1 MMAKQM
7 QSPEQLSD
15 ADLRRGAECIAIVL
29 QGQDATA
36 YLPCGTRDEQAYMAA
51 VDFYFLVENVVRE
64 RPDFFDCSSTDTTQ
78 LDALIEFWRTPRNA
92 LQLAACTLWCQ
103 DSLVKD
109 ARTKTACQL
118 ARKIKKITGITV
130 HEQAV
135 LIAAWGFGFNPGRRA
150 NGDWIIDP
158 VDAP

>member
-1 MMAKQM
+1 MAKQM

-15 ADLRRGAECIAIVL
+15 ADLRRGAECLAIVL
-29 QGQDATA
+29 QDQDATA
-36 YLPCGTRDEQAYMAA
+36 NLPCGTRDEQAYVAA
-51 VDFYFLVENVVRE
+51 VKYYFPIGNAVRE
-64 RPDFFDCSSTDTTQ
+64 RPDFFDCASSDTAQ
-78 LDALIEFWRTPRNA
+78 LNAAIEFWRTPRNA

-109 ARTKTACQL
+109 ARTKTARQL
-118 ARKIKKITGITV
+118 ARKIKKITGEKV
-130 HEQAV
+130 YEQAV
-135 LIAAWGFGFNPGRRA
+135 LIASWSFGFNPARRA